1 MQYKVTCSNCSGQF
15 IIEAQAGQTVQC
27 RCPFCQ
33 NEMVVALPE
42 AVEPPTAPQQPRMP
56 QRPLPSGQPKR
67 NGCSWQWGVIAVI
80 LIAVVAALGGYLWL
94 SSVQAEQDRQWEQR
108 RQQQQL
114 KAHSDSLM
122 RIREAEEARQRND
135 NMQEVRERNIS
146 RFIEAFYL
154 KAVLTPQGG
163 RGYEHYLTTH
173 CLEKLTTID
182 EGDSIQPRRT
192 DVAWR
197 LFRTDSQ
204 QPDYE
209 TMRGRLQVV
218 SEGDD
223 WYRVSLVERGQTTY
237 RHLKVSIEGS
247 NILIDDVR

>member
-122 RIREAEEARQRND
+122 RIREAEEAL
-135 NMQEVRERNIS
+135 RE
-146 RFIEAFYL
+146 
-154 KAVLTPQGG
+154 
-163 RGYEHYLTTH
+163 TH
-173 CLEKLTTID
+173 N
-182 EGDSIQPRRT
+182 
-192 DVAWR
+192 
-197 LFRTDSQ
+197 
-204 QPDYE
+204 
-209 TMRGRLQVV
+209 
-218 SEGDD
+218 
-223 WYRVSLVERGQTTY
+223 
-237 RHLKVSIEGS
+237 H
-247 NILIDDVR
+247 